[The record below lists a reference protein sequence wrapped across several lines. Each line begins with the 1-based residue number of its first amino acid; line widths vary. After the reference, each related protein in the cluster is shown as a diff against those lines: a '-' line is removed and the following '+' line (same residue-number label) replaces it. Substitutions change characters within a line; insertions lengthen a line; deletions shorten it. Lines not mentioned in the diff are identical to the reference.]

1 MTTPTTTPVEST
13 KRFAGWWV
21 VASVFV
27 LFVASAGLSFYG
39 LAVYL
44 DALTDEQGFSTTSV
58 SLATSMFFVVSGI
71 TGRLIAPLI
80 ETRDIRW
87 VIGAGG
93 LISSGSLLA
102 LGSIDTIPK
111 LYGVYAVFAIGFAL
125 CGLVPGT
132 TLITRWFHTR
142 RSVALSVA
150 STGLSVGGL
159 TLTKIASSL
168 IDTRGLADAAP
179 ILAIIFLALV
189 AITLPTMWP
198 NPESR
203 GTVPDG
209 VIHAPD
215 SETATE
221 VTASVAYDTAIRTRF
236 FVVIVIGF
244 VLSMGSQVGGLS
256 QIAKLGTER
265 IDRPTGALAL
275 SALAGTSV
283 VARLIGGVVVEK
295 MPIMKFT
302 TALALLQGVALVL
315 LAFADSALML
325 VLSAVLFGATI
336 GNLLMLQ
343 PLIVAAA
350 FGVTSY
356 PRIFAFMQLIVTSGI
371 AGGPFLLGY
380 LRDAASYQTSYIVGA
395 CISACGGIAFALSG
409 TWRPTPATVSPVR

>member
-1 MTTPTTTPVEST
+1 VTTPTTTPVT
-13 KRFAGWWV
+13 TNKRFAGWWV
-21 VASVFV
+21 VGSVFL
-27 LFVASAGLSFYG
+27 LFVANSGFTFYG
-39 LAVYL
+39 LAIYL

-71 TGRLIAPLI
+71 AGRLIAPLI

-87 VIGAGG
+87 VIGTGAA
-93 LISSGSLLA
+93 ITSGSLLA
-102 LGSIDTIPK
+102 LGSVDTIPK
-111 LYGVYAVFAIGFAL
+111 LYGVYTVFAIGFAL

-159 TLTKIASSL
+159 TLTKVASSL
-168 IDTRGLADAAP
+168 IDTRGLDNAAP
-179 ILAIIFLALV
+179 ILAVGFLIIV

-198 NPESR
+198 SPESR

-209 VIHAPD
+209 VTPAPK
-215 SETATE
+215 SEALTQIA
-221 VTASVAYDTAIRTRF
+221 ASVDYHTAIRTRF
-236 FVVIVIGF
+236 FMVIVVGF
-244 VLSMGSQVGGLS
+244 VLAMGSQVGALS

-265 IDRPTGALAL
+265 VDRPTGAVAL

-283 VARLIGGVVVEK
+283 IARLIGGVVVEK
-295 MPIMKFT
+295 TSIIKFT
-302 TALALLQGVALVL
+302 SALAILQGVALVS
-315 LAFADSALML
+315 LAYADTSTEL
-325 VLSAVLFGATI
+325 VLSAALFGATI

-350 FGVTSY
+350 FGVTGY
-356 PRIFAFMQLIVTSGI
+356 PKIFAFMQLIVTFGI

-380 LRDAASYQTSYIVGA
+380 LHDAASYQTSYLVGA
-395 CISACGGIAFALSG
+395 CVSVGGGIAFALSG
-409 TWRPTPATVSPVR
+409 NAHPTPETVVV

>member
-1 MTTPTTTPVEST
+1 MTTPTTTPVT
-13 KRFAGWWV
+13 TNKRFAGWWV
-21 VASVFV
+21 VGSVFL
-27 LFVASAGLSFYG
+27 LFVANSGFTFYG
-39 LAVYL
+39 LAIYL

-71 TGRLIAPLI
+71 AGRLIAPLI

-87 VIGAGG
+87 VIGTGAA
-93 LISSGSLLA
+93 ITSGSLLA
-102 LGSIDTIPK
+102 LGSVDTIPK
-111 LYGVYAVFAIGFAL
+111 LYGVYTVFAIGFAL

-159 TLTKIASSL
+159 TLTKVASSL
-168 IDTRGLADAAP
+168 IDTRGLDNAAP
-179 ILAIIFLALV
+179 ILAVGFLIIV

-198 NPESR
+198 SPESR

-209 VIHAPD
+209 VTPAPK
-215 SETATE
+215 SEALTQIA
-221 VTASVAYDTAIRTRF
+221 ASVDYHTAIRTRF
-236 FVVIVIGF
+236 FMVIVVGF
-244 VLSMGSQVGGLS
+244 VLAMGSQVGALS

-265 IDRPTGALAL
+265 VDRPTGAVAL

-283 VARLIGGVVVEK
+283 IARLIGGVVVEK
-295 MPIMKFT
+295 TSIIKFT
-302 TALALLQGVALVL
+302 SALAILQGVALVS
-315 LAFADSALML
+315 LAYADTSTEL
-325 VLSAVLFGATI
+325 VLSAALFGATI

-350 FGVTSY
+350 FGVTGY
-356 PRIFAFMQLIVTSGI
+356 PKIFAFMQLIVTFGI

-380 LRDAASYQTSYIVGA
+380 LHDAASYQTSYLVGA
-395 CISACGGIAFALSG
+395 CVSVGGGIAFALSG
-409 TWRPTPATVSPVR
+409 NAHPTPETVVV

>member
-1 MTTPTTTPVEST
+1 MTAPATAPVAP
-13 KRFAGWWV
+13 KNRFPGWWV
-21 VASVFV
+21 VGSVFL
-27 LFVASAGLSFYG
+27 LFVTNAGLAFYG

-58 SLATSMFFVVSGI
+58 SLATSMFFVISGI

-87 VIGAGG
+87 VIGVGG
-93 LISSGSLLA
+93 IISSASLLA

-111 LYGVYAVFAIGFAL
+111 LYGVYAVFAVGFAL

-159 TLTKIASSL
+159 TLTKVASSL
-168 IDTRGLADAAP
+168 IDTRGLSDASP
-179 ILAIIFLALV
+179 ILAAIFLVLV
-189 AITLPTMWP
+189 ALTLPTMWP
-198 NPESR
+198 TPASR

-209 VIHAPD
+209 VVHDAESD
-215 SETATE
+215 TAADL
-221 VTASVAYDTAIRTRF
+221 TASVDYDTAIRTRF
-236 FVVIVIGF
+236 FLFVLIGF
-244 VLSMGSQVGGLS
+244 VLAMGSQVGGLS
-256 QIAKLGTER
+256 QLAKLGTER

-283 VARLIGGVVVEK
+283 IARLIGGVMLEK
-295 MPIMKFT
+295 MAIMKFT
-302 TALALLQGVALVL
+302 AVLAIVQGLALVS
-315 LAFADSALML
+315 LAFADTSTTL

-350 FGVTSY
+350 FGVQNY
-356 PRIFAFMQLIVTSGI
+356 PRIFAFMQLIVTAGV
-371 AGGPFLLGY
+371 AGGPFLLGA
-380 LRDAASYQTSYIVGA
+380 LHDAASYRTAYLVGA
-395 CISACGGIAFALSG
+395 CVSAAGGIAFAMTG
-409 TWRPTPATVSPVR
+409 TWRPTPATVTA

>member
-1 MTTPTTTPVEST
+1 MITPTTTSLPSD

-21 VASVFV
+21 VGSVFL
-27 LFVASAGLSFYG
+27 LFVANSGFTFYG
-39 LAVYL
+39 LAIYL

-71 TGRLIAPLI
+71 AGRLIAPLI

-87 VIGAGG
+87 IIGAGAV
-93 LISSGSLLA
+93 ISSGSLLA
-102 LGSIDTIPK
+102 LGSVDTIAK
-111 LYGVYAVFAIGFAL
+111 LYAVYAVFAIGFAL
-125 CGLVPGT
+125 CGLIPGT

-159 TLTKIASSL
+159 TLTKVASSL
-168 IDTRGLADAAP
+168 IDTRGLDDAAP
-179 ILAIIFLALV
+179 ILAVVFLVLV

-198 NPESR
+198 SPESR

-209 VIHAPD
+209 VTHSPEAEAIP
-215 SETATE
+215 E
-221 VTASVAYDTAIRTRF
+221 VAASVDYDTAIHTRF
-236 FVVIVIGF
+236 FVVIVVGF
-244 VLSMGSQVGGLS
+244 VLSMGAQVGGLS

-265 IDRPTGALAL
+265 VDRPAGALAL

-283 VARLIGGVVVEK
+283 IARLIGGVVVEK
-295 MPIMKFT
+295 MSIMTFT
-302 TALALLQGVALVL
+302 SVLAFLQGVALVS
-315 LAFADSALML
+315 LAYADTSTEL

-343 PLIVAAA
+343 PLIVSAA
-350 FGVTSY
+350 FGVTGY
-356 PRIFAFMQLIVTSGI
+356 PKIFAFMQLIVTFGI

-380 LRDAASYQTSYIVGA
+380 LHDAASYQTSYLVGA
-395 CISACGGIAFALSG
+395 CVSAAGGIAFALSG
-409 TWRPTPATVSPVR
+409 NAHPTPETVVG

>member
-1 MTTPTTTPVEST
+1 MTTPTTTPVT
-13 KRFAGWWV
+13 TNKRFAGWWV
-21 VASVFV
+21 VGSVFL
-27 LFVASAGLSFYG
+27 LFVANSGFTFYG
-39 LAVYL
+39 LAIYL

-71 TGRLIAPLI
+71 AGRLIAPLI

-87 VIGAGG
+87 VIGTGAA
-93 LISSGSLLA
+93 ITSGSLLA
-102 LGSIDTIPK
+102 LGSVDTIPK
-111 LYGVYAVFAIGFAL
+111 LYGVYTVFAIGFAL

-159 TLTKIASSL
+159 TLTKVASSL
-168 IDTRGLADAAP
+168 IDTRGLDNAAP
-179 ILAIIFLALV
+179 ILAVGFLVIV

-198 NPESR
+198 SPESR

-209 VIHAPD
+209 VTPAPK
-215 SETATE
+215 SEALTQIA
-221 VTASVAYDTAIRTRF
+221 ASVDYHTAIRTRF
-236 FVVIVIGF
+236 FMVIVVGF
-244 VLSMGSQVGGLS
+244 VLAMGSQVGALS

-265 IDRPTGALAL
+265 VDRPTGALAL

-283 VARLIGGVVVEK
+283 IARLIGGVVVGK
-295 MPIMKFT
+295 TSIMKFT
-302 TALALLQGVALVL
+302 AALALLQGVALVS
-315 LAFADSALML
+315 LAYADTSTEL
-325 VLSAVLFGATI
+325 VLSAALFGATI

-350 FGVTSY
+350 FGVTGY
-356 PRIFAFMQLIVTSGI
+356 PKIFAFMQLIVTFGI

-380 LRDAASYQTSYIVGA
+380 LHDAASYQTSYLVGA
-395 CISACGGIAFALSG
+395 CVSVGGGIAFALSG
-409 TWRPTPATVSPVR
+409 NAHPTPETVVV